1 MPSVDMAMLA
11 RSREAVSGVVLS
23 WRVVQLDRHVLGAG
37 SWAGT
42 QLKLKHGR
50 HAGMRSNA
58 GGTII
63 SCWRDD
69 RVMLERTTVSCWRDD
84 RLKLTGRSSHAAETI
99 VSC

>member
-1 MPSVDMAMLA
+1 MPYVDMAMLA

-42 QLKLKHGR
+42 QLKHGR

-69 RVMLERTTVSCWRDD
+69 RVMLERTMV
-84 RLKLTGRSSHAAETI
+84 
-99 VSC
+99 